1 MCSVGKSPESVA
13 RSISGVVQ
21 ETCGHTD
28 GHLLTC
34 EFFLVTEFH
43 LPTLCS
49 SLARDPQVFQE
60 KTDNQD

>member
-1 MCSVGKSPESVA
+1 MA

-49 SLARDPQVFQE
+49 SHARDPQVFQE